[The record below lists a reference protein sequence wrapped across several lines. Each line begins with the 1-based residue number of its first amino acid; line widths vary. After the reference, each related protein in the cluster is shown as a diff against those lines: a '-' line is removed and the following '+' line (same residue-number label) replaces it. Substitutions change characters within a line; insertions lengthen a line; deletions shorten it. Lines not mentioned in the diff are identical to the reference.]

1 MACEEGRVWL
11 VSRKGATCEDERVW
25 PVNRMFWLICL
36 HSQNAAC

>member
-11 VSRKGATCEDERVW
+11 VNRKGATCEDKRVW

-36 HSQNAAC
+36 NSLNAAC